1 LGDKQPSYKNL
12 PMVGA
17 FSHKFSMALV
27 AKPLIRSKKV
37 KGCKNGTD
45 LLYHQAKYAGDLDC
59 APL

>member
-1 LGDKQPSYKNL
+1 
-12 PMVGA
+12 MVGA